1 MGHSATITPRTKSR
15 HSRKSADPKVRPGA
29 SKKGH
34 TKSVKKGTKTKA
46 ARRVGSSS
54 EGRRAVRTYRAA
66 VDFLDAQVNYERRPP
81 SSRAKARG
89 VYSLSRIK
97 RLLTELDNPH
107 RAFRSVHI
115 GGTKGKG
122 STATMLAHMLQ
133 NNGLRVGLYTSP
145 HLIDVRERIVVNG
158 ETISEAAF
166 AKVIGTIADVVS
178 KCKTDAPTYFEILTA
193 AAFLYFREKK
203 IDIAVVEV
211 GLGGRFDATNVLR
224 PEVCGITN
232 ISLDHMAQL
241 GGTLEQIAEEKAGIF
256 KEHIPVVCA
265 PQPKNVKQVLRKAA
279 EKTKSPLLFAGN
291 EAGDQIEL
299 SYRFESSRSGGPQA
313 RICVTTPTSHFDH
326 LAVPLV
332 GEHQAV
338 NCGVAIGILD
348 QLKNRGFTIDNEAAI
363 TGLSKVKLQGRME
376 MICDEPRVLVDAA
389 HNAASIE
396 ALMRAIGQNIPCETT
411 VVIFGCCNDKDI
423 DGMLRQIQLGA
434 DKVIF
439 TNIDSS
445 RSADAR
451 ELGTRFAEI
460 SGNGRMAQ
468 LSGNLSQALVIA
480 QKAITRDDLIC
491 VTGSFYLVSEAK
503 ELFANHPHRVES
515 TCSGAI

>member
-1 MGHSATITPRTKSR
+1 MKT
-15 HSRKSADPKVRPGA
+15 ADPKVRPGD
-29 SKKGH
+29 KKILRQP
-34 TKSVKKGTKTKA
+34 VKKSTKVKLV
-46 ARRVGSSS
+46 R
-54 EGRRAVRTYRAA
+54 EGAPSNGRKPVRSYRSAL
-66 VDFLDAQVNYERRPP
+66 DFLNAQVNYERRPP

-89 VYSLSRIK
+89 VYTLTRMK
-97 RLLTELDNPH
+97 RLLTDLDNPH

-145 HLIDVRERIVVNG
+145 HVVDVRERIVIDG
-158 ETISEAAF
+158 EQISESAF
-166 AKVIGTIADVVS
+166 AKTVATVAEVVS
-178 KCKTDAPTYFEILTA
+178 RYKTDAPTYFEILTA
-193 AAFLYFREKK
+193 AAFVYFREKK

-224 PEVCGITN
+224 PDVCGITN

-241 GGTLEQIAEEKAGIF
+241 GGTLEAIAEEKAGIF
-256 KEHIPVVCA
+256 KDHVPVVCA
-265 PQPKNVKQVLRKAA
+265 PQPKNVKQVLRKHA

-291 EAGDQIEL
+291 ESGDQIEL
-299 SYRFESSRSGGPQA
+299 SYRFESSRAAGPQA

-348 QLKNRGFTIDNEAAI
+348 QLKARGFTIDDEAAI
-363 TGLSKVKLQGRME
+363 AGLSKVRLQGRME
-376 MICDEPRVLVDAA
+376 MICDQPRVLVDAA

-396 ALMRAIGQNIPCETT
+396 ALMRAIGQNIACETM
-411 VVIFGCCNDKDI
+411 VLIFGCCNDKDV

-445 RSADAR
+445 RSADSR
-451 ELGTRFAEI
+451 ELALRFAEI

-468 LSGNLSQALVIA
+468 ISTSLPQALEIA
-480 QKAITRDDLIC
+480 QKAITREDLIC

-503 ELFANHPHRVES
+503 ALYADHPHRVVS
-515 TCSGAI
+515 TCSGVV